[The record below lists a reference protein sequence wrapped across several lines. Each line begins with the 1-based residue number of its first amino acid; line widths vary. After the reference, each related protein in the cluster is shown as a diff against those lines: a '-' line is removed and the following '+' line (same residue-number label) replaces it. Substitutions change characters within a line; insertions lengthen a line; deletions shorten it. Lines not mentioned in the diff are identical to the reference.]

1 MNILFIQLPLVDHG
15 WNYIQGNIPSA
26 PATLAA
32 YLQAR
37 HGKSHTPSLMP
48 MVLENFASDRVLLRY
63 ILRTRPEMLCFTCY
77 LWNVER
83 VLTLAAMVKEADNN
97 IEVILGGPE
106 ISEGSWALTEKH
118 EQVDLFVSGEG
129 EWFLDRLTDGTVEN
143 HVTLTPAGNRLLAQP
158 IDALMDAGRFIEPF
172 TRNWLTP
179 MFDGSV
185 SFEMTRGCPYRC
197 SYCFY
202 SKNCYT
208 VREQPFDLLT
218 TAIEKGLHTDVSEIY
233 ILSPTF
239 NRTPKFKE
247 KLRQLAD
254 VNRGI
259 RLHTE
264 MRADGIGPQEAHLMV
279 EAGFTS
285 CEVGLQTLTPS
296 ALERVGRR
304 THVEK
309 ELAGMRHLADAS
321 LELQVGI
328 IPGLPGDTPEG
339 FYRTIGR
346 LAEEGLGEFIEFY
359 PLMLLP
365 GTRIRDEA
373 PQFARSYQ
381 SRPPYYLL
389 ESDAFSFE
397 QVRQLAEYMEEETGI
412 SLTPLS
418 LPDFTM
424 EYEGILTRGVRF
436 NGDELSSWQG
446 RRYEHM
452 VETSVF
458 SFYIGL
464 NKAVP
469 QQPRLESLF
478 TGLPTEHTLYN
489 VILESGSMVDE
500 EGVRAFLEGRD
511 DTGFLSRLNIFSGPE
526 EGQGIRLYHVT
537 PNLDVFTQAVRTYR
551 IVTPILRITR
561 ENAPHALELLN
572 HTPSAALVTTGSY
585 DTLAEDL
592 AAIFVDDP
600 ELLLFESEQERTAFL
615 RDIGEEYV
623 KLPFT
628 FRVAGM

>member
-37 HGKSHTPSLMP
+37 HGKSHSPSLMP

-83 VLTLAAMVKEADNN
+83 VLSLAAMVKEADRH
-97 IEVILGGPE
+97 IQVILGGPE
-106 ISEGSWALTEKH
+106 ISEGSWALAQKR

-129 EWFLDRLTDGTVEN
+129 EWFLDHLADGTVES
-143 HVTLTPAGNRLLAQP
+143 HVTRTPAGNRLLAQP

-218 TAIEKGLHTDVSEIY
+218 TAIEKGLHTGVSEIY

-264 MRADGIGPQEAHLMV
+264 MRADGIGPQEAHLMA

-304 THVEK
+304 THVEE
-309 ELAGMRHLADAS
+309 ELAGMRHLADAG
-321 LELQVGI
+321 LKLQVGI

-373 PQFARSYQ
+373 PQFARRYQ

-389 ESDAFSFE
+389 ESHAFSFE
-397 QVRQLAEYMEEETGI
+397 QVRSLADHMEEETGI

-424 EYEGILTRGVRF
+424 EEEGILTRGARF
-436 NGDELSSWQG
+436 NGDDAPSWEG
-446 RRYEHM
+446 SRYVHM

-464 NKAVP
+464 SKSVP
-469 QQPRLESLF
+469 LQPRLESLF
-478 TGLPTEHTLYN
+478 TGLSTEHTLYN
-489 VILESGSMVDE
+489 VILESTSMVDE
-500 EGVRAFLEGRD
+500 KGVRAFLEGRE
-511 DTGFLSRLNIFSGPE
+511 DTGFLSRLNVFSGPE
-526 EGQGIRLYHVT
+526 EGRGIRFYHVV
-537 PNLDVFTQAVRTYR
+537 PDIRVFMKAVRHCR
-551 IVTPILRITR
+551 VVTPILRITR
-561 ENAPHALELLN
+561 DNARPALKLLSDA
-572 HTPSAALVTTGSY
+572 PSAALVTGGTY
-585 DTLAEDL
+585 DTLSHDL
-592 AAIFVDDP
+592 AAVFGDDP
-600 ELLLFESEQERTAFL
+600 ELLLFENESEQALFL
-615 RDIGEEYV
+615 HAIGEEYV
-623 KLPFT
+623 KLPFS

>member
-37 HGKSHTPSLMP
+37 HGKSLSPSLMP

-63 ILRTRPEMLCFTCY
+63 ILRTRPRMLCFTCY

-83 VLTLAAMVKEADNN
+83 VLWLATMVKEADSQ
-97 IEVILGGPE
+97 IQVVLGGPE
-106 ISEGSWALTEKH
+106 ISEGSWALAEKR

-129 EWFLDRLTDGTVEN
+129 EWFLDRLAEGTVEN
-143 HVTLTPAGNRLLAQP
+143 HVTRTPAGNRLLAQP
-158 IDALMDAGRFIEPF
+158 IDALLDAGRFVEPF

-218 TAIEKGLHTDVSEIY
+218 TAIERGLSTSVSEIY

-247 KLRQLAD
+247 KLRRLSD

-264 MRADGIGPQEAHLMV
+264 MRADGIGIEEARLMV

-296 ALERVGRR
+296 ALEQAGRR
-304 THVEK
+304 THVEE
-309 ELAGMRHLADAS
+309 ELAGMHHLANAG
-321 LELQVGI
+321 LQLQVGI

-346 LAEEGLGEFIEFY
+346 LVEEGFGQFIEFY

-373 PQFARSYQ
+373 PQFARQYQ

-389 ESDAFSFE
+389 ESHDFPFE
-397 QVRQLAEYMEEETGI
+397 QVRELAEYMEEETGV

-424 EYEGILTRGVRF
+424 EEEGILTRGVRF
-436 NGDELSSWQG
+436 NGDEPSSWEG
-446 RRYEHM
+446 SRYARM

-464 NKAVP
+464 TRNVP
-469 QQPRLESLF
+469 LQPGLESLF
-478 TGLPTEHTLYN
+478 TVLPAEHTLYN
-489 VILESGSMVDE
+489 VILESSFMVDE
-500 EGVRAFLEGRD
+500 EGVMAFLEGRQD
-511 DTGFLSRLNIFSGPE
+511 EGFLTRLNVFSTPE
-526 EGQGIRLYHVT
+526 EGQSIQVYLVT
-537 PNLDVFTQAVRTYR
+537 PDLEVFMQSVRR
-551 IVTPILRITR
+551 CQVVTPILRITR
-561 ENAPHALELLN
+561 DNAPHALDLLN
-572 HTPSAALVTTGSY
+572 DTPSAALVTRGSY
-585 DTLAEDL
+585 GTLADDL
-592 AAIFVDDP
+592 ASVFVDDP
-600 ELLLFESEQERTAFL
+600 ELLLFEDEAERAVFL
-615 RDIGEEYV
+615 RSIGEEYV
-623 KLPFT
+623 KLPFG
-628 FRVAGM
+628 FRVANC

>member
-32 YLQAR
+32 YLQAQ
-37 HGKSHTPSLMP
+37 HGKSHSPALMP

-63 ILRTRPEMLCFTCY
+63 ILRTRPDMLCFTCY

-83 VLTLAAMVKEADNN
+83 VLSLAAMVKEADRH
-97 IEVILGGPE
+97 IQVILGGPE
-106 ISEGSWALTEKH
+106 ISEGSWALAQKR

-129 EWFLDRLTDGTVEN
+129 EWFLDHLAGDTIESRVIVPSG
-143 HVTLTPAGNRLLAQP
+143 GNRLLAQP
-158 IDALMDAGRFIEPF
+158 IDALMDAGRFVEPF

-218 TAIEKGLHTDVSEIY
+218 TAIEKGLHTQVSEIY

-247 KLRQLAD
+247 KLRHLAD

-304 THVEK
+304 THVEE
-309 ELAGMRHLADAS
+309 ELAGMHHLAEAG
-321 LELQVGI
+321 LQLQVGI

-346 LAEEGLGEFIEFY
+346 LAEEGFGEFIEFY

-397 QVRQLAEYMEEETGI
+397 QVRTLADHMEEETGI

-424 EYEGILTRGVRF
+424 EEEGILTRGVRF
-436 NGDELSSWQG
+436 KGDSPTFWQG
-446 RRYEHM
+446 SRYTHM

-458 SFYIGL
+458 TFYIGL

-469 QQPRLESLF
+469 LQPRLESLF

-500 EGVRAFLEGRD
+500 EGVRAFLEGRQD
-511 DTGFLSRLNIFSGPE
+511 KGFLSRLNVFSGPE

-537 PNLDVFTQAVRTYR
+537 PNLDVFMQAVRHYR
-551 IVTPILRITR
+551 LVTTILRITR
-561 ENAPHALELLN
+561 ENAPHALELLSD
-572 HTPSAALVTTGSY
+572 TPSAALVTTGSY
-585 DTLAEDL
+585 DMLAKDL
-592 AAIFVDDP
+592 AAVFADDP
-600 ELLLFESEQERTAFL
+600 ELLLFEEESEQAAFL
-615 RDIGEEYV
+615 QSIGEGYV

>member
-32 YLQAR
+32 YLQAH
-37 HGKSHTPSLMP
+37 HGSSHQPSLMP

-63 ILRTRPEMLCFTCY
+63 ILRTRPGMLCFTCY

-83 VLTLAAMVKEADNN
+83 VLTLAAVVKEADST
-97 IEVILGGPE
+97 IQVILGGPE
-106 ISEGSWALTEKH
+106 ISEGSWALSEKR

-129 EWFLDRLTDGTVEN
+129 EWFFDRLAEGTLER
-143 HVTLTPAGNRLLAQP
+143 HVTVTPGGTRLLAQP
-158 IDALMDAGRFIEPF
+158 IDALLDAGRFVEPF

-208 VREQPFDLLT
+208 VREQPFDLLL
-218 TAIEKGLHTDVSEIY
+218 TAIEKGLQTGVSEIY

-239 NRTPKFKE
+239 NRTPNFKE

-264 MRADGIGPQEAHLMV
+264 MRADGIGPQEGALLR

-296 ALERVGRR
+296 ALHHVGRR
-304 THVEK
+304 AHVEE
-309 ELAGMRHLADAS
+309 ELAGMRHLAEAGLD
-321 LELQVGI
+321 LQVGI
-328 IPGLPGDTPEG
+328 IPGLPGDNPEG

-373 PQFARSYQ
+373 PQFARQYQ

-389 ESDAFSFE
+389 DSHAFSFG
-397 QVRQLAEYMEEETGI
+397 QVKELAAYMEEETGI

-418 LPDFTM
+418 LPDLTM
-424 EYEGILTRGVRF
+424 EEEGILTRGIRF
-436 NGDELSSWQG
+436 IGDDAASWEG
-446 RRYEHM
+446 SRYAHM
-452 VETSVF
+452 VGTSVF
-458 SFYIGL
+458 SFFITL
-464 NKAVP
+464 NKPVP
-469 QQPRLESLF
+469 LQARLESLF
-478 TGLPTEHTLYN
+478 NGPPTQHTLFN

-500 EGVRAFLEGRD
+500 TGVRAFLDGYQDE
-511 DTGFLSRLNIFSGPE
+511 GFLSRLNVFSAPE
-526 EGQGIRLYHVT
+526 EGRGVQVYHVT
-537 PNLDVFTQAVRTYR
+537 PNLDVFMQAVRHFR
-551 IVTPILRITR
+551 VVTPILRITR
-561 ENAPHALELLN
+561 DNAQPALKLLSDA
-572 HTPSAALVTTGSY
+572 PSAALLTAGTY
-585 DTLAEDL
+585 DMLSHDL
-592 AAIFVDDP
+592 AAVFADDP
-600 ELLLFESEQERTAFL
+600 ELLLFENESERALFL
-615 RDIGEEYV
+615 HAIGEEYV

>member
-15 WNYIQGNIPSA
+15 WNYIQGNISYA

-37 HGKSHTPSLMP
+37 HGKSHSPALMP
-48 MVLENFASDRVLLRY
+48 MVLENFASERVLLRY
-63 ILRTRPEMLCFTCY
+63 ILGTRPDMLCFTCY

-83 VLTLAAMVKEADNN
+83 VLTLAAMVKEADRN
-97 IEVILGGPE
+97 IQVALGGPE
-106 ISEGSWALTEKH
+106 ISEGSWALSERRT
-118 EQVDLFVSGEG
+118 QVDLFVSGEG
-129 EWFLDRLTDGTVEN
+129 EWFLDRLADGTLESQ
-143 HVTLTPAGNRLLAQP
+143 VTVTASGNPLLTQP
-158 IDALMDAGRFIEPF
+158 IDALMDAGRFVEPF
-172 TRNWLTP
+172 SRNWLTP
-179 MFDGSV
+179 MFDGSI

-264 MRADGIGPQEAHLMV
+264 MRADGIGPQEAHLMA

-309 ELAGMRHLADAS
+309 ELAGMRYLADAG

-328 IPGLPGDTPEG
+328 IPALPGDTPEG
-339 FYRTIGR
+339 FLNTIGR
-346 LAEEGLGEFIEFY
+346 LVEEGFGEFIEFY

-373 PQFARSYQ
+373 PQFARRYQ

-389 ESDAFSFE
+389 ESDTFSFE
-397 QVRQLAEYMEEETGI
+397 QVRTLADHMEEETGI
-412 SLTPLS
+412 SITPLS

-424 EYEGILTRGVRF
+424 EEEGILTRGARF
-436 NGDELSSWQG
+436 NGDEPSSWEDS
-446 RRYEHM
+446 RYAHM

-469 QQPRLESLF
+469 LQPRLESLF
-478 TGLPTEHTLYN
+478 TGLPTGHTLYN
-489 VILESGSMVDE
+489 VILESGSMMDE
-500 EGVRAFLEGRD
+500 EGVRAFLEGRED
-511 DTGFLSRLNIFSGPE
+511 EGFLSRLHVFSGPE
-526 EGQGIRLYHVT
+526 EGQSIQVYHVT
-537 PNLDVFTQAVRTYR
+537 SNLDVFMQAVRR
-551 IVTPILRITR
+551 CRVVTPILRITR
-561 ENAPHALELLN
+561 DNAQAALKLLSDA
-572 HTPSAALVTTGSY
+572 PSASLVTAGSY

-592 AAIFVDDP
+592 TAVFADDP
-600 ELLLFESEQERTAFL
+600 ELLLFEEESEQALFL
-615 RDIGEEYV
+615 RAIGEEYV